1 LAAFGAKP
9 NEGTENR
16 MPHRRHRLKRLLSR
30 FRTGDLLATEAP
42 ESIDE
47 TYGWD
52 SLPES
57 PELDAERVRRRF
69 GGHRMAA
76 SLTFA
81 VLFFAGAAFTAGAGD
96 IVAEA
101 VDSATTEAA
110 APEAAPAAEAPPA
123 AAPDPEQCSKR
134 MLARGLDREE
144 CAQPEDATQPA
155 PPEAAP
161 ADPAAPE
168 APAGDEQPPAA
179 PSESAPAE
187 ETSQSDL
194 ARPLGAPA
202 VAPKAPD
209 PALAPKPARAH
220 AHAKPAAKPVLAAAP
235 RLVHRESGHE
245 APDGTP
251 EFGTIWLD
259 RDLPDPTPP
268 SRRLT
273 RAFARDLKA
282 TSRKAHVRWSDVL
295 AVLRARGD
303 RSQAPAGHAGLQ
315 ALASRLSELGARQDA
330 WGAFLALEGRTSF
343 ADRALA
349 LSRYHRA
356 VGLSALVRGLEW
368 AQPSLK
374 RKVLRDERIS
384 IYWGG
389 REDIKSDRTN
399 VRILVLLEY
408 LAEAHGQVTVSCLT
422 AGHGYFARPG
432 VVSAH
437 MYGLAVDIAAL
448 GHTTIAGNQQPGS
461 VTEEAVRNIL
471 LLPSELRPRQ
481 VISLLGLGGPS
492 FPLANH
498 DDHIHVGY

>member
-1 LAAFGAKP
+1 
-9 NEGTENR
+9 
-16 MPHRRHRLKRLLSR
+16 MPHRRHRLKRLLTR
-30 FRTGDLLATEAP
+30 FRAGDLLAADASDST
-42 ESIDE
+42 DE

-52 SLPES
+52 SIPES
-57 PELDAERVRRRF
+57 PELDVERTHRRF

-96 IVAEA
+96 LGEADDSAAAEA
-101 VDSATTEAA
+101 TAPAT
-110 APEAAPAAEAPPA
+110 PAAEPPPA

-134 MLARGLDREE
+134 LLARDLDREE
-144 CAQPEDATQPA
+144 CLNQGDAPAEPA
-155 PPEAAP
+155 PAEAAP
-161 ADPAAPE
+161 ADPAAPAAE
-168 APAGDEQPPAA
+168 DPALAPTEPAPADEA
-179 PSESAPAE
+179 SSD
-187 ETSQSDL
+187 DL

-202 VAPKAPD
+202 AAPKAPD
-209 PALAPKPARAH
+209 QAPAPTR
-220 AHAKPAAKPVLAAAP
+220 AHAKPQAKPVLAP
-235 RLVHRESGHE
+235 TPHLEHHESGHE
-245 APDGTP
+245 TPDGTP
-251 EFGTIWLD
+251 AFGTIWLD

-268 SRRLT
+268 SRRLS

-282 TSRKAHVRWSDVL
+282 ASRKAHVRWADVL

-303 RSQAPAGHAGLQ
+303 RTQAPAGRRGLD
-315 ALASRLSELGARQDA
+315 ALATKLSELGARNDS
-330 WGAFLALEGRTSF
+330 WGAFLALEGKTSF
-343 ADRALA
+343 ADRTLA

-368 AQPSLK
+368 AKPGLK

-399 VRILVLLEY
+399 VRVLVLLEY
-408 LAEAHGQVTVSCLT
+408 LAEAHGQVTVSSLT
-422 AGHGYFARPG
+422 SGHGYFSRPG

-437 MYGLAVDIAAL
+437 MYGLASDISAL
-448 GHTTIAGNQQPGS
+448 GDTTIAGNQQPGS
-461 VTEEAVRNIL
+461 ITEEAVRNIL

-498 DDHIHVGY
+498 FDHIHVGY

>member
-1 LAAFGAKP
+1 
-9 NEGTENR
+9 

-30 FRTGDLLATEAP
+30 FRTGDLHALEAL
-42 ESIDE
+42 DL
-47 TYGWD
+47 D
-52 SLPES
+52 DHAHA
-57 PELDAERVRRRF
+57 LDAGDESSERDPLANARRF

-81 VLFFAGAAFTAGAGD
+81 VLFFAGAAFSAGAGD

-110 APEAAPAAEAPPA
+110 APA
-123 AAPDPEQCSKR
+123 AAPEAPSAAPETTPAEGEDPECTKW
-134 MLARGLDREE
+134 MKEFDREE
-144 CAQPEDATQPA
+144 CADESEAAESAPAEGAPEQPA
-155 PPEAAP
+155 PAAP
-161 ADPAAPE
+161 EAAPE
-168 APAGDEQPPAA
+168 APAPDAEQPAAA
-179 PSESAPAE
+179 PSESASADEAAE
-187 ETSQSDL
+187 TDD
-194 ARPLGAPA
+194 ARPQGLRP
-202 VAPKAPD
+202 VAPKAPN
-209 PALAPKPARAH
+209 PALARAH
-220 AHAKPAAKPVLAAAP
+220 ARGKRSARPAARPKGKPVLA
-235 RLVHRESGHE
+235 RKLRVKRHESGHE
-245 APDGTP
+245 PKQGAP
-251 EFGTIWLD
+251 EFGTMWLD

-282 TSRKAHVRWSDVL
+282 ASRKANVRWADVL

-303 RSQAPAGHAGLQ
+303 RGQAPAGRAGLN
-315 ALASRLSELGARQDA
+315 ALASRLAELGARADS

-368 AQPSLK
+368 AKPGLVKRVLK
-374 RKVLRDERIS
+374 DERIQ

-389 REDIKSDRTN
+389 REDIADDKTD
-399 VRILVLLEY
+399 VRVLVLLAY
-408 LAEAHGQVTVSCLT
+408 LAEAHGQVTVTSLT
-422 AGHGYFARPG
+422 SGHGYFSRPG

-448 GHTTIAGNQQPGS
+448 GGISMTGNQQPGS
-461 VTEEAVRNIL
+461 VTEDAVRHIL
-471 LLPSELRPRQ
+471 LLPAELRPLQ

-492 FPLANH
+492 FPMANH
-498 DDHIHVGY
+498 YDHIHVGY

>member
-1 LAAFGAKP
+1 
-9 NEGTENR
+9 
-16 MPHRRHRLKRLLSR
+16 MPHRRHRLKRLLTR
-30 FRTGDLLATEAP
+30 FRTGDLLAAEAA
-42 ESIDE
+42 EATNE
-47 TYGWD
+47 TYGWESVD
-52 SLPES
+52 DS

-96 IVAEA
+96 MLAEA
-101 VDSATTEAA
+101 VDSA
-110 APEAAPAAEAPPA
+110 AAPAAPAEATAAEPA
-123 AAPDPEQCSKR
+123 PAPDSEECSKR
-134 MLARGLDREE
+134 LLARELDREE
-144 CAQPEDATQPA
+144 CAKPEDAQPA
-155 PPEAAP
+155 TGEAAP
-161 ADPAAPE
+161 AESSAAPADAAAPE
-168 APAGDEQPPAA
+168 APAAEEQPAA
-179 PSESAPAE
+179 APAE
-187 ETSQSDL
+187 LAPTDEASQSDD
-194 ARPLGAPA
+194 ARPRGVPSA
-202 VAPKAPD
+202 APKAPPGLALLSGRTHEKQ
-209 PALAPKPARAH
+209 PAG
-220 AHAKPAAKPVLAAAP
+220 KPVLAAKP
-235 RLVHRESGHE
+235 HLDHHQSGHE
-245 APDGTP
+245 PDNGAA
-251 EFGTIWLD
+251 EFGTMWLD

-282 TSRKAHVRWSDVL
+282 ASRKAHVRWADVL

-303 RSQAPAGHAGLQ
+303 RSQAPAGRKGLD
-315 ALASRLSELGARQDA
+315 ALASKLAELGARDDS

-368 AQPSLK
+368 AKPGLVKRVLK
-374 RKVLRDERIS
+374 DERIQ

-389 REDIKSDRTN
+389 REDIKADRTD
-399 VRILVLLEY
+399 VRVLVLLAY

-422 AGHGYFARPG
+422 SGHGYFARPG

-437 MYGLAVDIAAL
+437 MYGLAVDIASL
-448 GHTTIAGNQQPGS
+448 GGVSMTGNQQPGS
-461 VTEEAVRNIL
+461 ITEEAVRNIL
-471 LLPSELRPRQ
+471 LLPSELRPLQ

-498 DDHIHVGY
+498 FDHIHVGY

>member
-1 LAAFGAKP
+1 
-9 NEGTENR
+9 

-30 FRTGDLLATEAP
+30 FRTGDLLVTEASEP
-42 ESIDE
+42 SDE

-52 SLPES
+52 SMPEAL
-57 PELDAERVRRRF
+57 ELDSERVPRRLGR
-69 GGHRMAA
+69 HRMAA
-76 SLTFA
+76 SLTFV

-96 IVAEA
+96 LVSTD
-101 VDSATTEAA
+101 DSAATEAA
-110 APEAAPAAEAPPA
+110 ASEAAPAAPAAPATEPAPPA
-123 AAPDPEQCSKR
+123 DPELCPKR
-134 MLARGLDREE
+134 LLARDLDREE
-144 CAQPEDATQPA
+144 CAKPEDPAPAPAEPAPAPALPETPVADDGQPA
-155 PPEAAP
+155 
-161 ADPAAPE
+161 
-168 APAGDEQPPAA
+168 AA
-179 PSESAPAE
+179 PSEPADE
-187 ETSQSDL
+187 SSQSDL
-194 ARPLGAPA
+194 ARPLGAPSA
-202 VAPKAPD
+202 APKAPD
-209 PALAPKPARAH
+209 PALAPAPAPGRT
-220 AHAKPAAKPVLAAAP
+220 HAKPAAKPVVAPAP
-235 RLVHRESGHE
+235 RLPTRQTGHE

-282 TSRKAHVRWSDVL
+282 TSRKAQVRWSDVL

-303 RSQAPAGHAGLQ
+303 RNQAPAGHTALQ
-315 ALASRLSELGARQDA
+315 ALATRLSELGAKKNA
-330 WGAFLALEGRTSF
+330 WDAFLALEGNTSF

-356 VGLSALVRGLEW
+356 VGLSALVRGLDW
-368 AQPSLK
+368 AKPTLK

-384 IYWGG
+384 MYEGG
-389 REDIKSDRTN
+389 REDIRSGRTN

-432 VVSAH
+432 VVSMH
-437 MYGLAVDIAAL
+437 MYGLAADISAL
-448 GHTTIAGNQQPGS
+448 GETTIQGHQQPGS
-461 VTEEAVRNIL
+461 ITEEAVRNIL

-498 DDHIHVGY
+498 FDHIHVGY